1 MLNVAKMEHMVREL
15 PGEVVNT
22 GRQVWLATLGTAG
35 VVGNTV
41 QSVFGAL
48 VEEGAKLQ
56 KTERKRIN
64 RLVDD
69 LVDTAND
76 RVKWVGHVVE
86 DNVQA
91 TTKLA
96 LGRLGLPS
104 RKDVSDLMARV
115 DVLAAKVETLKA
127 RRGAVHGR

>member
-1 MLNVAKMEHMVREL
+1 MLNVAKVEHMVREL

-41 QSVFGAL
+41 QSLFEAL
-48 VEEGAKLQ
+48 VEEGAKVQ
-56 KTERKRIN
+56 KTERKRIVN
-64 RLVDD
+64 LVDD
-69 LVDTAND
+69 ATE

-115 DVLAAKVETLKA
+115 DLLAAKVETLKA
-127 RRGAVHGR
+127 RRGAGYAR

>member
-1 MLNVAKMEHMVREL
+1 MLNVAKVEHMVREL

-41 QSVFGAL
+41 QSLFEAL
-48 VEEGAKLQ
+48 VEEGAKVQ
-56 KTERKRIN
+56 KTERKRFVN
-64 RLVDD
+64 LVDD
-69 LVDTAND
+69 ATE

-115 DVLAAKVETLKA
+115 DLLAAKVETLKA
-127 RRGAVHGR
+127 RRGAGYAR

>member
-15 PGEVVNT
+15 PGDVVNT

-41 QSVFGAL
+41 QSLFEVL
-48 VEEGAKLQ
+48 VEEGAKVQ
-56 KTERKRIN
+56 KAERKRIN
-64 RLVDD
+64 HLVDNA
-69 LVDTAND
+69 TD

-115 DVLAAKVETLKA
+115 DLLAAKVETLKA
-127 RRGAVHGR
+127 RRGAGYGR

>member
-15 PGEVVNT
+15 PSDVVNT

-41 QSVFGAL
+41 QSLFDAL
-48 VEEGAKLQ
+48 VEEGAKVQ

-64 RLVDD
+64 H
-69 LVDTAND
+69 LVDTATD

-127 RRGAVHGR
+127 RRGAGYGR

>member
-1 MLNVAKMEHMVREL
+1 MLNVAKMEDMVREL
-15 PGEVVNT
+15 PSEVVNT

-41 QSVFGAL
+41 QSVFEAL
-48 VEEGAKLQ
+48 VEEGAKVQ
-56 KTERKRIN
+56 KAERKRIN
-64 RLVDD
+64 NLVDS
-69 LVDTAND
+69 AAD

-91 TTKLA
+91 TTKVA

-115 DVLAAKVETLKA
+115 DLLAAKVETLKA
-127 RRGAVHGR
+127 RRGAGYAR